1 MPNEPENKQEIEL
14 TNERAILEIPE
25 NCVSLTLNCTV
36 FLDGKLQT
44 LKTVTR
50 TLNMKEIQEAVR
62 KAAVGYIDD
71 DDKIYLTDKGEDM
84 AHLFADW
91 FNEEEERNKRVG
103 L

>member
-14 TNERAILEIPE
+14 ANERAILEIPE

-50 TLNMKEIQEAVR
+50 TLNMKELQEAVR
-62 KAAVGYIDD
+62 KAINGYIDD
-71 DDKIYLTDKGEDM
+71 DDMFYLTENGK
-84 AHLFADW
+84 AYL
-91 FNEEEERNKRVG
+91 EEMNKDVW